1 MHALIVSVLRLH
13 FFAAIKSVPP
23 ENTLSTGTLVALL
36 IKPKRRL
43 GHNAEVLDDNK
54 LYMFGGY
61 YMTSNLKYLVGKEF
75 FYIDF
80 STPFNTKELTWEDLS
95 EYYTLPLHAFSAA
108 VKSNGNNNTL
118 FVYGGIIE
126 STAETL
132 VYKYDTLSNT
142 WSTPTI
148 TGINNIRKGGLTGI
162 IDNSGKMYLW
172 SGMKIIN
179 EKDTNYVNDML
190 ILDTINLSWGQG
202 SSLGAPTARGNY
214 GAVLLP
220 NNNIIYMGGYTN
232 GEELTLNQVYS
243 YDIINDKWSIKTT
256 SGIVPSGRG
265 GFSAVLGLDGQRIII
280 FGGNASNNLTIEDS
294 LYELNLIN
302 FEWRIPTISG
312 QIPKSRIF
320 HQANVIEKYM
330 VVSFG
335 FGYDPLIE
343 SDILLLDISNNNE
356 YIWTYNFVPSYNP
369 DPSSSVSLPSS
380 SIEQSSSPTQSSSPS
395 HSINLLSAQQF
406 EKSSFT
412 MIVSIVGSLFGG
424 TLLLFGCFFIYRWIK
439 IKREQKN

>member
-1 MHALIVSVLRLH
+1 MLQKSLANIIILLYLFQLINCQTKFYEPRQRFGH
-13 FFAAIKSVPP
+13 TAA
-23 ENTLSTGTLVALL
+23 
-36 IKPKRRL
+36 
-43 GHNAEVLDDNK
+43 VLDDNK

-61 YMTSNLKYLVGKEF
+61 DMTSSIEYLLGKEF

-80 STPFNTKELTWEDLS
+80 STTFNTKELTWEDLS
-95 EYYTLPLHAFSAA
+95 DYYTLPSHAFSAT
-108 VKSNGNNNTL
+108 VKSNRNNNTL
-118 FVYGGIIE
+118 FLYGGIIE

-132 VYKYDTLSNT
+132 VYRYDTQSNA

-148 TGINNIRKGGLTGI
+148 TGINNIRKRDLIGI
-162 IDNSGKMYLW
+162 IDNNGKMYLW
-172 SGMKIIN
+172 SGMKVIN
-179 EKDTNYVNDML
+179 EKNTNYVNDML

-202 SSLGAPTARGNY
+202 STIGAPTARGNY
-214 GAVLLP
+214 GAILLP
-220 NNNIIYMGGYTN
+220 NNNIIYMGGYN
-232 GEELTLNQVYS
+232 GEELTLNQVYL
-243 YDIINDKWSIKTT
+243 YDIINDNWSIKTT
-256 SGIVPSGRG
+256 SGIVPSGRS

-280 FGGNASNNLTIEDS
+280 FGGTTTVARNNLTIEDS

-302 FEWRIPTISG
+302 FEWRIPKFSG
-312 QIPKSRIF
+312 QIPKSRMY
-320 HQANVIEKYM
+320 HKANVIEKYM

-335 FGYDPLIE
+335 LGYDPPIE

-369 DPSSSVSLPSS
+369 DPSSLPSS

-395 HSINLLSAQQF
+395 HSVNLLSAQQS
-406 EKSSFT
+406 EKSSLT